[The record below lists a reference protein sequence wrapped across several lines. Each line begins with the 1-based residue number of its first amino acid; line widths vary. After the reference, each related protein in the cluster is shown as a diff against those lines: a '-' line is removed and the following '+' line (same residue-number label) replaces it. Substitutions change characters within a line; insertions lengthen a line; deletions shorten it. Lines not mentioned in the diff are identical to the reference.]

1 MTGVLMPAPFR
12 GKRFHLRPFRRTVRG
27 GKGET
32 AAVFCGQNR
41 PENRVPDRL
50 PEGESATTHR
60 QRADDSFFF
69 TGRGGIGPAE
79 RTNAF
84 ARHTPSQMARAG
96 MTMLDFAVLRNA
108 ETFRGPFV
116 GFQFRHFF
124 TIL

>member
-1 MTGVLMPAPFR
+1 MNPFAAC
-12 GKRFHLRPFRRTVRG
+12 

-32 AAVFCGQNR
+32 AAVFLRPSR
-41 PENRVPDRL
+41 PENRVPDFHS
-50 PEGESATTHR
+50 PKGESATTHR

-69 TGRGGIGPAE
+69 AGRGGIGPAE
-79 RTNAF
+79 RTNAL
-84 ARHTPSQMARAG
+84 ARHAPSQMARAG

>member
-1 MTGVLMPAPFR
+1 MPAPFR
-12 GKRFHLRPFRRTVRG
+12 GKRPRFEPFRGVRRGGNRCGFLRPS
-27 GKGET
+27 
-32 AAVFCGQNR
+32 R
-41 PENRVPDRL
+41 PENRIPDFHS
-50 PEGESATTHR
+50 PKGESATTHR

-69 TGRGGIGPAE
+69 AGRDGIGPAE

-84 ARHTPSQMARAG
+84 ARHAPSQMARAG